1 MTQVKL
7 SKWDQAAVEL
17 ATGLSREVLR
27 KWELRYQFPRP
38 ARGERGERQYS
49 NSDVQRLQLINRLL
63 KSGLR
68 AGAVVPLSRA
78 RLQSLMDARSSQHTS
93 PKAISEDEAARSIQ
107 TLLKTLAPAAAPTNV
122 ALFLQEKLQQNGLAV
137 FVAHCLPI
145 FNQAVGDAWLTK
157 RLSVVAE
164 HRYTDTVQQIVLRAL
179 PAPGHA
185 HTRPR
190 VLLTTPPGELHSLG
204 LLALHAQLSLH
215 GADCINL
222 GTQAPLA
229 PVLQAAH
236 DMQVGVV
243 AVSASS
249 CLPLADLRD
258 YLSGLRAGLPSSCVL
273 WAGGQGCTRLT
284 PQEQT
289 DFNVMTDTASAL
301 RHWLTLA
308 KAQRVAN

>member
-1 MTQVKL
+1 
-7 SKWDQAAVEL
+7 VER

-38 ARGERGERQYS
+38 TRGERGERQYS
-49 NSDVQRLQLINRLL
+49 SSDVQRLQLISRLIN
-63 KSGLR
+63 SGLR
-68 AGAVVPLSRA
+68 AGALVPHSQVQ
-78 RLQSLMDARSSQHTS
+78 LQNLLDIRSNQNST
-93 PKAISEDEAARSIQ
+93 PKAISEDETAQLIQ
-107 TLLKTLAPAAAPTNV
+107 SLLKTLKPAAAPSDL
-122 ALFLQEKLQQNGLAV
+122 ALFLQEKLQQHGLAV
-137 FVAHCLPI
+137 FVAHCLPV
-145 FNQAVGDAWLTK
+145 FNQAVGDAWLSK

-190 VLLTTPPGELHSLG
+190 LLLTTPPGELHSLG

-229 PVLQAAH
+229 LLLQAAR
-236 DMQVGVV
+236 DMHVGVV
-243 AVSASS
+243 AVSASL
-249 CLPLADLRD
+249 CLPLPDLRD
-258 YLSGLRAGLPSSCVL
+258 YLSGLRAGLPPGCVL

-284 PQEQT
+284 PQEQA

-301 RHWLTLA
+301 QHWLTLA

>member
-7 SKWDQAAVEL
+7 SKWNQAAVEL

-38 ARGERGERQYS
+38 TRGERGERQYS
-49 NSDVQRLQLINRLL
+49 NSDVQRLQVISRLL

-68 AGAVVPLSRA
+68 AGALVPLSRA
-78 RLQSLMDARSSQHTS
+78 RLQSLMDALGSQHTN
-93 PKAISEDEAARSIQ
+93 PKAISEDVAAQSIQ
-107 TLLKTLAPAAAPTNV
+107 TLLKTLAPEAAPADV
-122 ALFLQEKLQQNGLAV
+122 ALFLQEKLQQHGLAV
-137 FVAHCLPI
+137 FVAHCLPV
-145 FNQAVGDAWLTK
+145 FNQTVGDAWLSK

-190 VLLTTPPGELHSLG
+190 LLLTTPPGELHSLG

-222 GTQAPLA
+222 GTQTPLA
-229 PVLQAAH
+229 QLVQAAR
-236 DMQVGVV
+236 DMHVGVV
-243 AVSASS
+243 AVSASL
-249 CLPLADLRD
+249 CLPLPDLRD
-258 YLSGLRAGLPSSCVL
+258 YLSGLRAGLPPGCVL
-273 WAGGQGCTRLT
+273 WAGGQGCAQLT
-284 PQEQT
+284 PHEQA
-289 DFNVMTDTASAL
+289 DFNVMSDTASAL
-301 RHWLTLA
+301 QHWLTLA